1 MNKKFIL
8 DNILVA
14 ISYLASFL
22 PSVLFL
28 YFPFLKEI
36 KKEKRFQFY
45 LGAVVLEV
53 ALLIVA
59 FLFFRN
65 TGMSDLMYKLNS
77 GFFYFAF
84 LFWLLLFCKH
94 KKTAILF
101 NFGCVGIVIL
111 SISGVVSYIADH
123 FPMKYVYLEMYLF
136 YFGIMLIVSVPFCFY
151 LRHNTRMLSSI
162 VEGGDWT
169 DIWFLPFS
177 IMVVCAFT
185 APLESHVSNIYD
197 VLGRLVCGIFAIYI
211 SQHLSHSREVQ
222 KEKGRLLTELSSQKE
237 YYKEISRTIREE
249 RRVRHDFRHAVLA
262 IRSYIDEDDKDGLK
276 NYCEKLLDNS
286 VIRSDISFLGNSV
299 ADGILYRYTL
309 LCEENNVKI
318 ESSGALTEDIIDD
331 MDMCV
336 LLGNAMENAL
346 EACQRMKA
354 DNKWIRVKI
363 EESPLLLSIAI
374 SNSYEGEIEKRKDAI
389 LSSKRKH
396 EKGIGLQSMR
406 MICEKYN
413 GAMHVTYDDVE
424 FHIMLLLNVN
434 KDEKKDEK

>member
-1 MNKKFIL
+1 
-8 DNILVA
+8 
-14 ISYLASFL
+14 
-22 PSVLFL
+22 
-28 YFPFLKEI
+28 
-36 KKEKRFQFY
+36 
-45 LGAVVLEV
+45 
-53 ALLIVA
+53 
-59 FLFFRN
+59 
-65 TGMSDLMYKLNS
+65 
-77 GFFYFAF
+77 
-84 LFWLLLFCKH
+84 
-94 KKTAILF
+94 
-101 NFGCVGIVIL
+101 
-111 SISGVVSYIADH
+111 
-123 FPMKYVYLEMYLF
+123 
-136 YFGIMLIVSVPFCFY
+136 
-151 LRHNTRMLSSI
+151 
-162 VEGGDWT
+162 
-169 DIWFLPFS
+169 
-177 IMVVCAFT
+177 
-185 APLESHVSNIYD
+185 
-197 VLGRLVCGIFAIYI
+197 
-211 SQHLSHSREVQ
+211 
-222 KEKGRLLTELSSQKE
+222 LTELTSQKE